1 MDKICILDENK
12 PCTNCGECDKCDL
25 DPNKVCNNCGKCLN
39 PDNVNTRSILI
50 DNVIDD
56 ETPVSAE
63 IVGENDEI
71 LHDYDD
77 DYVEENDEPEEL
89 EFEFI
94 DDIDGLNDI
103 LNNEDKR
110 NKYIN
115 ETSPGIFTLK
125 KDKLNR

>member
-77 DYVEENDEPEEL
+77 DYVEENDEHEEL